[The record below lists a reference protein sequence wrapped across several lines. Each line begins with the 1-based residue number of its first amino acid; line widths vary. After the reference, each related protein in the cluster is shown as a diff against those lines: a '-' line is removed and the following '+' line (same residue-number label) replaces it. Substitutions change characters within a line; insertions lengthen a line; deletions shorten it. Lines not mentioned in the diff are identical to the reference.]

1 MITASLNQRLLA
13 VLLAAFSLAA
23 ITIAENVDTPTRY
36 GSGGQRAP
44 SLLLAN
50 VWTPAIDPTGWW
62 MSEKYDGVRGFW
74 DGRVLLTRNGNK
86 IHAPDDFLAE
96 LPVGIA
102 LDGELWMGR
111 GRFEETTSVVLA
123 DKPDERWKAVRFMV
137 FDAPDV
143 KGTFEERMKFLA
155 MTIPSGSRFVK
166 VVPQERCKNSEHLI
180 AERNRIVSLGG
191 EGLMLRKP
199 GSTYEAGRSPTLLKV
214 KPHDD
219 AEATVIAHI
228 PGKGKYEGQVGSL
241 RVRAPDG
248 REFSIGAG
256 LTDSHRAN
264 PPAIGTVITY
274 RFRGFTSKGLP
285 RFPSLLRIR
294 DDIGK

>member
-1 MITASLNQRLLA
+1 MGFA
-13 VLLAAFSLAA
+13 
-23 ITIAENVDTPTRY
+23 IAES
-36 GSGGQRAP
+36 GSAP
-44 SLLLAN
+44 AQSQPGSDKAPVLLLAN
-50 VWTPAIDPTGWW
+50 VWTPAIDPAVWW

-74 DGRVLLTRNGNK
+74 DGRVLRTRNGNK

-102 LDGELWMGR
+102 LDGELWLGR

-123 DKPDERWKAVRFMV
+123 GKPDERWKAVRFMI

-143 KGTFEERMKFLA
+143 KGNFEERMKFLA

-199 GSTYEAGRSPTLLKV
+199 GSAYEAGRSPTLLKV
-214 KPHDD
+214 KTHDD

-228 PGKGKYEGQVGSL
+228 PGKGKYAGQVGSL
-241 RVRAPDG
+241 RVRAQDG

-274 RFRGFTSKGLP
+274 RFRGLTSKGLP